1 MSFLFFDNLAI
12 VSRTTPLMQAITSIN
27 HAFVCIGVYGY
38 LTLSFISMCVTLS
51 VLVTYLIYYWLYILS
66 SCLLQLKHD

>member
-1 MSFLFFDNLAI
+1 
-12 VSRTTPLMQAITSIN
+12 MQAITLIN
-27 HAFVCIGVYGY
+27 NASVCIGVYGY